1 MARFEITTPAP
12 GFTGESRGIAFQQGK
27 AVVTSDTKDGLSALT
42 YFYGAGYG
50 VLPLDGVTAAEIV
63 QRGNES
69 PEEEAARLD
78 REIAELD
85 ARRSLDDKRAKRD
98 ALYREVYG
106 DEAADAREAAAEPVD
121 ETTTLTTGI
130 APTVATAADGDPGTD
145 SAEPG
150 EGASSELL
158 APPAGNASVD
168 DWRTWAVDSGR
179 AQDSDVAS
187 MSRTAIQQRYGA
199 DYDRDREAQLKGG
212 ESA

>member
-27 AVVTSDTKDGLSALT
+27 AVITSDTKDGLSALT

-78 REIAELD
+78 REIAELE
-85 ARRSLDDKRAKRD
+85 ARQSLDDKRAKRD
-98 ALYREVYG
+98 ALYRDVYG
-106 DEAADAREAAAEPVD
+106 DEAADARQAAAEPVD
-121 ETTTLTTGI
+121 EMTTLTTGT
-130 APTVATAADGDPGTD
+130 APTVATAAAGDPGI
-145 SAEPG
+145 EPSEQG

-158 APPAGNASVD
+158 VPPAGNASVD
-168 DWRTWAVDSGR
+168 EWRKWAVDSGR
-179 AQDSDVAS
+179 AQESDVS
-187 MSRTAIQQRYGA
+187 GMSRTAIQQRYGA
-199 DYDRDREAQLKGG
+199 EYDAEREAQLKGG
-212 ESA
+212 DAA